1 MARSRRLSL
10 PALQALAVMLE
21 DPTAQYW
28 GLAIAKQIHVPTGTI
43 YPILHRLEAMGWLES
58 ALEDQDPSDLAR
70 PPRRLYRLTPPGI
83 RAAREQVVTAHRSLR
98 PAQAL
103 PTGGTL

>member
-28 GLAIAKQIHVPTGTI
+28 GLAIAKHIHVPTGTI
-43 YPILHRLEAMGWLES
+43 YPLLHRLEALGWLES
-58 ALEDQDPSDLAR
+58 VLEDQADEMTR
-70 PPRRLYRLTPPGI
+70 PPRRLYRLTPTGVQ
-83 RAAREQVVTAHRSLR
+83 AAREQVSTAQRSLT
-98 PAQAL
+98 PALGA
-103 PTGGTL
+103 GGH